1 MQGNEIMAV
10 WSINRPT
17 LCGQNIKFSNAKA
30 GGTDGKHCAEEK
42 REQKYKIR
50 IPCLINE
57 RKTKQNKDAGF
68 RIIHWN
74 VSLSMELYFFPSVSQ
89 K

>member
-30 GGTDGKHCAEEK
+30 GGTDGKHCTSKGYTVNLRRNENK
-42 REQKYKIR
+42 NTKY
-50 IPCLINE
+50 E
-57 RKTKQNKDAGF
+57 
-68 RIIHWN
+68 
-74 VSLSMELYFFPSVSQ
+74 FPL
-89 K
+89 